1 MTVAPIAALSSL
13 GSAWGISPVGGL
25 GTTPVAVPGGSGGS
39 SGSGS
44 GGGFAGALE
53 NAVQALQNTQTTAN
67 TAAQQLAT
75 GQLTDPTTAV
85 AAVENAQLA
94 MELASQVTNKAV
106 GAIQT
111 IFQTQV

>member
-1 MTVAPIAALSSL
+1 MSAAPIAALASL
-13 GSAWGISPVGGL
+13 GSEWSVSPLGGL
-25 GTTPVAVPGGSGGS
+25 GAAPIALPG

-44 GGGFAGALE
+44 SSSGGSFAGALQS
-53 NAVQALQNTQTTAN
+53 ALQSLQNTQSAAD
-67 TAAQQLAT
+67 TAATQLAT
-75 GQLTDPTTAV
+75 GKITDPTSAI

-106 GAIQT
+106 SAVQT